1 MKSNP
6 LMMNSANQQCP
17 SYSLAANYR
26 TLSPSKESLKNGISM
41 HAHTLYQ
48 DEGCLSDTMPME
60 EWNVAGDKKDEND
73 DLFI

>member
-1 MKSNP
+1 
-6 LMMNSANQQCP
+6 
-17 SYSLAANYR
+17 
-26 TLSPSKESLKNGISM
+26 M

-73 DLFI
+73 DLFIWILLSKCNR